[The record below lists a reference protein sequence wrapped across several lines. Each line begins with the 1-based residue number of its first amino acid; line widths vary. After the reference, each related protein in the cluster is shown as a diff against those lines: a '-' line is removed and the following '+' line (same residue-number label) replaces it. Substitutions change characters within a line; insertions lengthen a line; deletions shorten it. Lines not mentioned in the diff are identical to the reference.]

1 MQRFYLALLVTALSI
16 TTTGCGSGETA
27 PQPTTSLK
35 PLTPAAPVEEPA
47 EPAAEPVMVQEE
59 ATVGVGAKGRDYEPG
74 LVTTPVK
81 AYFTAKEE
89 IAFNIQ
95 IPNAMKFYKA
105 QFESYP
111 KSHEEFMEKIIK
123 PNGIALPELPSGH
136 HYVYNPE
143 TGQLMVEH
151 PQ

>member
-1 MQRFYLALLVTALSI
+1 MQRIYMAILVGAVGFAS
-16 TTTGCGSGETA
+16 TGCGSGDSA

-35 PLTPAAPVEEPA
+35 PLTPAAPEEKPA
-47 EPAAEPVMVQEE
+47 EPAAPPVMVQKK
-59 ATVGVGAKGRDYEPG
+59 ATVGVGEKGRDYEPG

-123 PNGIALPELPSGH
+123 ANRVELPELPAGH
-136 HYVYNPE
+136 SYVYDPE
-143 TGQLMVEH
+143 TATLMVEH